1 MSGLFLCV
9 LCKLSWE
16 DGKRCLLTPD
26 RVPVTDQ
33 SMISPNSKSVG
44 TPKQGSPNDASQS
57 CKDGV
62 PLLLVNLHILYTLA
76 TSETT
81 RPHEAQQKYMQLGGR
96 HSEGVAGTSGEA
108 LRTLLTLSMKE
119 LRPW

>member
-1 MSGLFLCV
+1 MML
-9 LCKLSWE
+9 
-16 DGKRCLLTPD
+16 P
-26 RVPVTDQ
+26 
-33 SMISPNSKSVG
+33 
-44 TPKQGSPNDASQS
+44 QS

-62 PLLLVNLHILYTLA
+62 LLQKVKPHILYILA

-81 RPHEAQQKYMQLGGR
+81 RPHGAQQNSMQVGGR

-119 LRPW
+119 LRPR